1 VVGHTSE
8 VVREILAALETVY
21 QQLFPQLNLRQW
33 AGTIY
38 TWLTHPVLDPTHSGR
53 VTMDN
58 LMKLVT
64 TALEW
69 TYEAGE
75 TNVRAERLKSAA
87 ELLVLRHDTLRIID
101 GAGPDAPV
109 EDQDAQ
115 IAQIAQ
121 MGKSPNCKRSPLP
134 RSLTR
139 RKRWKRRKNRGKR
152 AHHPNAGFL
161 ER

>member
-1 VVGHTSE
+1 MLFRSAT
-8 VVREILAALETVY
+8 LETVY
-21 QQLFPQLNLRQW
+21 QPLFPQFNLRQW

-69 TYEAGE
+69 TYEACE
-75 TNVRAERLKSAA
+75 TDVRAERLKFAA

-101 GAGPDAPV
+101 GVGPDAPV
-109 EDQDAQ
+109 EDRDTDRRS
-115 IAQIAQ
+115 
-121 MGKSPNCKRSPLP
+121 KSARCTTACRIVFAPMQPFALWR
-134 RSLTR
+134 
-139 RKRWKRRKNRGKR
+139 
-152 AHHPNAGFL
+152 
-161 ER
+161 